1 MQNLSGFFTRN
12 LTLKVSAFAVALLLW
27 LSVQWETPGQVQYE
41 DVSVRVDLADPDW
54 VLVGDPEPA
63 GVRVAVSG
71 AAGEL
76 SRTGRPAI
84 VVPMDAVTN
93 SDTTVVLLSQWVRLP
108 DRPGLVVDDIQPMA
122 VGLTFEPVE
131 RRSAPLAFALE
142 NELPDGLALAGAPLP
157 ANTEVRV
164 TGPRSR
170 IAEIDSVRF
179 GPLDLSGLSGVG
191 TGTVTLPV
199 DSLAVQGLQVQP
211 ATIEIDYRLEES
223 VERTL
228 AEVPVVWADAELSE
242 AFEAVAE
249 RQSVLLEGA
258 RSRVERV
265 DPAQVEIVIEFGPD
279 AVLPDPGEEIEAP
292 YRVRGLPDW
301 IEATLE
307 SGALRLMRRPEG
319 S

>member
-1 MQNLSGFFTRN
+1 MQNVSGFFTRN

-41 DVSVRVDLADPDW
+41 DVPVRVDLTDPDW

-76 SRTGRPAI
+76 SRTGRPTI
-84 VVPMDAVTN
+84 VVPMDEVTN
-93 SDTTVVLLSQWVRLP
+93 TDTTVVLLSQWVRLP
-108 DRPGLVVDDIQPMA
+108 DRPGLVVDDIQP
-122 VGLTFEPVE
+122 VDIGLSFEPVE
-131 RRSAPLAFALE
+131 RRSVPLVFALE
-142 NELPDGLALAGAPLP
+142 NDPPEGLALAGAPLP
-157 ANTEVRV
+157 ATAEVRI

-179 GPLDLSGLSGVG
+179 QPLDLSGLSATG
-191 TGTVTLPV
+191 TGTVTLQV
-199 DSLAVQGLQVQP
+199 DSLALEGLQVQP
-211 ATIEIDYRLEES
+211 STVEIDYRLEEG

-228 AEVPVVWADAELSE
+228 PEVPVVWADPALAEE
-242 AFEAVAE
+242 FEVVPAD
-249 RQSVLLEGA
+249 RPVLLEGA
-258 RSRVERV
+258 RTRVERV

-279 AVLPDPGEEIEAP
+279 DSLPDPGEEADAP
-292 YRVRGLPDW
+292 YRIRGLPDW
-301 IEATLE
+301 VEGRIEPG
-307 SGALRLMRRPEG
+307 SLRLMRRPEG